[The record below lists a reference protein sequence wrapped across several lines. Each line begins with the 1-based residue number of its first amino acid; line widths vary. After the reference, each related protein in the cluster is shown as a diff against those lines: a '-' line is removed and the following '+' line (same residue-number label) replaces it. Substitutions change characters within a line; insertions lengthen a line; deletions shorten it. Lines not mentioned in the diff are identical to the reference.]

1 MVYELTL
8 TSVQLKTGIFNPPA
22 KLINNKEL
30 TCAAGM
36 AYRKAGLPMPVSYTH
51 LDVYKRQESEEKL
64 WQAGG
69 P

>member
-8 TSVQLKTGIFNPPA
+8 TSVQLKTGIFNPPS

-36 AYRKAGLPMPVSYTH
+36 AYRKAGLPMPAVEVGENI
-51 LDVYKRQESEEKL
+51 DVFRKRCLEE
-64 WQAGG
+64 
-69 P
+69 